1 MGLQLWWETRLMESL
16 GCQVSACK
24 YQINRAI
31 KARVNHGVRRQSTG
45 EHPS

>member
-24 YQINRAI
+24 YQISRAI
-31 KARVNHGVRRQSTG
+31 KAQVNHRVRQQSTR
-45 EHPS
+45 ERPS